1 VANGNN
7 GIPVWSS
14 EFRVPS
20 SEFGS
25 RTWKDLTRNSNSEL
39 ETRNS
44 KLENLTS
51 VAERSIYQLQ
61 SLSFDPWPFQKPS
74 AMIAHL
80 SGTLLS
86 KQATSVILDVG
97 GVGYEITI
105 PVSTFYDL
113 EEPGSNVQL
122 RIYTHVREDALQLYG
137 FKTARERELFLRLIS
152 VSGIGPKL
160 GITLLSGMSADE
172 MIASI
177 RTNNL
182 ARLTLIPGVGRKT
195 AERLVMELRDKV
207 ASLSSAELEEE
218 LGAKTTAGTPV
229 TTEDSMRSD
238 VLSAL
243 LNLGYQRNSAE
254 KAVASALDEGGDIS
268 VEVILRRSLRKLAR
282 V

>member
-1 VANGNN
+1 
-7 GIPVWSS
+7 
-14 EFRVPS
+14 
-20 SEFGS
+20 
-25 RTWKDLTRNSNSEL
+25 
-39 ETRNS
+39 
-44 KLENLTS
+44 
-51 VAERSIYQLQ
+51 
-61 SLSFDPWPFQKPS
+61 
-74 AMIAHL
+74 MIAHL

-105 PVSTFYDL
+105 PVSTFYEL
-113 EEPGSNVQL
+113 EDAGAAVQL

-137 FKTARERELFLRLIS
+137 FKTARERELFMRLIS

-207 ASLSSAELEEE
+207 AALSSPELEEE
-218 LGAKTTAGTPV
+218 LGARTAEGAPLP
-229 TTEDSMRSD
+229 TEDSMRSD

-243 LNLGYQRNSAE
+243 LNLGYQRGSAE
-254 KAVASALDEGGDIS
+254 KAVTAALDEGGDIS
-268 VEVILRRSLRKLAR
+268 VESILRRSLRKLAK

>member
-1 VANGNN
+1 MRGWRVIHGRDKHPLGPAPLVSSPPILWALSVLRFPFSFATEKSLRDNAPASPNGN
-7 GIPVWSS
+7 
-14 EFRVPS
+14 
-20 SEFGS
+20 
-25 RTWKDLTRNSNSEL
+25 LL
-39 ETRNS
+39 S
-44 KLENLTS
+44 K
-51 VAERSIYQLQ
+51 
-61 SLSFDPWPFQKPS
+61 
-74 AMIAHL
+74 MIAHL

-97 GVGYEITI
+97 GVGYEVTI
-105 PVSTFYDL
+105 PLSTFYEL
-113 EEPGSNVQL
+113 EDAGSKVQL

-137 FKTARERELFLRLIS
+137 FKTARERELFMRVIS

-195 AERLVMELRDKV
+195 AERLVVELRDKV

-218 LGAKTTAGTPV
+218 LGAKTPAGAPILS
-229 TTEDSMRSD
+229 EDSMRSD

-243 LNLGYQRNSAE
+243 LNLGYQRSSAE
-254 KAVASALDEGGDIS
+254 KAVTSAMDEGGDIS
-268 VEVILRRSLRKLAR
+268 VELILRRSLRKLAR
-282 V
+282 A

>member
-1 VANGNN
+1 
-7 GIPVWSS
+7 
-14 EFRVPS
+14 
-20 SEFGS
+20 
-25 RTWKDLTRNSNSEL
+25 
-39 ETRNS
+39 
-44 KLENLTS
+44 
-51 VAERSIYQLQ
+51 
-61 SLSFDPWPFQKPS
+61 
-74 AMIAHL
+74 MIAHL

-86 KQATSVILDVG
+86 KQPNSVILDVA
-97 GVGYEITI
+97 GVGYEVTI

-113 EEPGSNVQL
+113 EEAGSSVQL

-152 VSGIGPKL
+152 VSGIGPRL

-218 LGAKTTAGTPV
+218 LGAKSETGAPV
-229 TTEDSMRSD
+229 LTEDSMRSD

-243 LNLGYQRNSAE
+243 LNLGYQRNAAE
-254 KAVASALDEGGDIS
+254 KAVTAGIDEGGDIS
-268 VEVILRRSLRKLAR
+268 VELILRRSLRKLAK